1 MRKTT
6 IASVNEPGSNQQFE
20 LPLNNTQ
27 GISSGVEMVIGK
39 DRYGVTQVGPSSV
52 IVVRLPRVIPV
63 GSEVVFNR
71 IVNEL

>member
-1 MRKTT
+1 MNRGR
-6 IASVNEPGSNQQFE
+6 IEQFE

-27 GISSGVEMVIGK
+27 GVSAGVEMVIGK

-63 GSEVVFNR
+63 GSEVLFNR
-71 IVNEL
+71 IINET